1 MPDRQQRR
9 ELGAARG
16 KVEQQ
21 LVVDAVDHA
30 VLEEGESEKV
40 VCEAFGNV
48 DVPMVVEFR
57 MGRPVGNAVRRTF
70 LGNDKP

>member
-1 MPDRQQRR
+1 MPDRQKRR
-9 ELGAARG
+9 QLGAEGG
-16 KVEQQ
+16 KIEQQ

-48 DVPMVVEFR
+48 DVPMVIEFR
-57 MGRPVGNAVRRTF
+57 MGSPVGNAVRRAF
-70 LGNDKP
+70 LRNDKP

>member
-1 MPDRQQRR
+1 MPDGQQRR
-9 ELGAARG
+9 QLGAARG

-30 VLEEGESEKV
+30 ILQEREPEEV
-40 VCEAFGNV
+40 VCEAFCDV